1 MLLVVSFI
9 WNICQLWGC
18 WKVVV
23 DSFFRV
29 NVFWTVPHSFGI
41 GAGIYRRY
49 FYLIA
54 FRSYLISRV
63 SLQGSS
69 SAGDSAFSA
78 WMQARPEL
86 GHLCDN
92 LKLKWIF
99 FFLEFISSSP
109 LAEEII
115 HAQFSRCAC
124 WTLLRT
130 RHSLLLKKIG
140 SHVLSGAFVLPTIQ
154 GMQCYLRVKCRGCK
168 ENRRP
173 FLVSVDN

>member
-92 LKLKWIF
+92 LKLKWNF
-99 FFLEFISSSP
+99 FPGVYILLTTGRRDHSCTVFKVCLLDFVKDSA
-109 LAEEII
+109 LFAAEEDWKPCSIWC
-115 HAQFSRCAC
+115 FCTSYN
-124 WTLLRT
+124 T
-130 RHSLLLKKIG
+130 RDAM
-140 SHVLSGAFVLPTIQ
+140 LSPSKMSW
-154 GMQCYLRVKCRGCK
+154 MQREQMSFFGVGG
-168 ENRRP
+168 
-173 FLVSVDN
+173 